1 MTFYML
7 LNQVASV
14 FLSLNVL
21 TTLTFDSEVQ
31 SYLYGGS
38 QTDLFVQL
46 TNNSRTLALKSKTE
60 GELSNLLVITKNRK
74 FYFDLKLDKHH
85 PHQFVEVKHGLIN
98 MSSKSIVKNKRF
110 EILEGKTSLTI
121 LNKSKKEIQVNG
133 LKVKTKDYF
142 SKGVPIFIDGARVL
156 Y

>member
-7 LNQVASV
+7 LNQVATV

-38 QTDLFVQL
+38 QTDLFVQV

-74 FYFDLKLDKHH
+74 FYFFNLSE
-85 PHQFVEVKHGLIN
+85 F
-98 MSSKSIVKNKRF
+98 F
-110 EILEGKTSLTI
+110 
-121 LNKSKKEIQVNG
+121 
-133 LKVKTKDYF
+133 VKT
-142 SKGVPIFIDGARVL
+142 L
-156 Y
+156 CTLW